1 MFNNIVVF
9 KRNSHMAVEF
19 KDKNM
24 CCVAQEKKLLITD
37 YTAVSWVQINIIY
50 IIYDKNSQY

>member
-1 MFNNIVVF
+1 MFNSIVVF
-9 KRNSHMAVEF
+9 KRDSHIAVEF

-37 YTAVSWVQINIIY
+37 YTVSWAPKINIIY